1 MNKDTF
7 TIASIGFDER
17 DQNVLLTLV
26 TLAKNRKPCFMLF
39 ESTPG
44 KKLAD
49 ILIVN
54 SDKPDAVQRWNAY
67 LKLNEKKATI
77 STIMVSEDVP
87 PANNNDR
94 IRYVKKPLAATRLL
108 SVLEEVV
115 TTEHGYAAPKV
126 FQGDITGEEEI
137 NEDDAS
143 GSTSG
148 ATNNGISALVVD
160 DSLPVRIQMKK
171 ALHNIAGQVDFAETG
186 EEAEKLIQDNKY
198 DIVFLDV
205 ILPGVDG
212 YDLCKLIKKD
222 PEKGKTPVI
231 MLTSNS
237 SPADRIKGKMA
248 GCDTYLIKPV
258 RQDIF
263 KEVIYEYLEL
273 E

>member
-7 TIASIGFDER
+7 AIASIGFEER
-17 DQNVLLTLV
+17 DQNVLVTLV
-26 TLAKNRKPCFMLF
+26 TLAKTRKPCFILF
-39 ESTPG
+39 ESAPDR
-44 KKLAD
+44 KLAD

-54 SDKPDAVQRWNAY
+54 SDKADAVQRWNAY

-77 STIMVSEDVP
+77 SSIMVCDDPP
-87 PANNNDR
+87 PANENDR
-94 IRYVKKPLAATRLL
+94 IKYIKKPLVATKLL
-108 SVLEEVV
+108 SLLEEVV
-115 TTEHGYAAPKV
+115 IADHGYAAPQV
-126 FQGDITGEEEI
+126 FQGDITNTGDTGEHIADSAE
-137 NEDDAS
+137 
-143 GSTSG
+143 G
-148 ATNNGISALVVD
+148 AAKNGITALVVD

-171 ALHNIAGQVDFAETG
+171 ALHNIAEKVDFAETG
-186 EEAEKLIQDNKY
+186 EEAEKLIHGNKY

-222 PEKGKTPVI
+222 PDKGQTPVI

>member
-1 MNKDTF
+1 MTKDTF

-26 TLAKNRKPCFMLF
+26 TLAKNRL
-39 ESTPG
+39 PG
-44 KKLAD
+44 FVLYDSSPEKKVAD

-54 SDKPDAVQRWNAY
+54 TDSPEAVQRWNAY

-77 STIMVSEDVP
+77 SSVMVSEDVP
-87 PANNNDR
+87 PANPNDR
-94 IRYVKKPLAATRLL
+94 IRYIKKPLAATRLL

-115 TTEHGYAAPKV
+115 IAEHGYTAPQA
-126 FQGDITGEEEI
+126 FDGDITGGGNTDEL
-137 NEDDAS
+137 NA
-143 GSTSG
+143 GT
-148 ATNNGISALVVD
+148 TKNGIAALVVD

-171 ALHNIAGQVDFAETG
+171 ALHNIAGKVDFAESG
-186 EEAEKLIQDNKY
+186 EEAETLIKNNKY
-198 DIVFLDV
+198 DIVFLDI

-237 SPADRIKGKMA
+237 SPADRIKGKMV

-263 KEVIYEYLEL
+263 KEVIHEYLGL

>member
-1 MNKDTF
+1 MTKDFF

-17 DQNVLLTLV
+17 DQNVLLTV
-26 TLAKNRKPCFMLF
+26 VALAKTRLPRFVLF
-39 ESTPG
+39 ESSPD

-54 SDKPDAVQRWNAY
+54 ADKPDAVQRWNTY
-67 LKLNEKKATI
+67 LKLHQKTATI
-77 STIMVSEDVP
+77 STIMVCEEAP
-87 PANNNDR
+87 PSNPNDKT
-94 IRYVKKPLAATRLL
+94 RYMKKPLAATRLL

-115 TTEHGYAAPKV
+115 TTEHGYSAPQA
-126 FQGDITGEEEI
+126 FDGDIT
-137 NEDDAS
+137 AS
-143 GSTSG
+143 GEAPVSG
-148 ATNNGISALVVD
+148 SATGSSNISALVVD

-171 ALHNIAGQVDFAETG
+171 ALQNIAGRVDFAETG
-186 EEAEKLIQDNKY
+186 EEAEEMIRNNTY

-212 YDLCKLIKKD
+212 YDICKLIKKD
-222 PEKGKTPVI
+222 PQKGKTPVI

-237 SPADRIKGKMA
+237 SPADNIKGKMA

-263 KEVIYEYLEL
+263 KEVIHEYLGL

>member
-1 MNKDTF
+1 MTRDTF

-17 DQNVLLTLV
+17 DQNVLLTVVALS
-26 TLAKNRKPCFMLF
+26 KNRLPRFVLF
-39 ESTPG
+39 ESSPD

-54 SDKPDAVQRWNAY
+54 ADNSDAIQRWNAY
-67 LKLNEKKATI
+67 LKLHLNTATI
-77 STIMVSEDVP
+77 STVMACEALP
-87 PANNNDR
+87 PANPNDKN
-94 IRYVKKPLAATRLL
+94 RYLKKPLAATRLL

-115 TTEHGYAAPKV
+115 VTEHGYAAPKA
-126 FQGDITGEEEI
+126 FEGDITS
-137 NEDDAS
+137 S
-143 GSTSG
+143 GDPPVSG
-148 ATNNGISALVVD
+148 PAAGAKNISALVVD

-171 ALHNIAGQVDFAETG
+171 ALQNIAGRVDFAESG
-186 EEAEKLIQDNKY
+186 EEAEKLIHNNIY

-212 YDLCKLIKKD
+212 YDICKLIKKD
-222 PEKGKTPVI
+222 PQNGKTPVI

-237 SPADRIKGKMA
+237 SPADSIKGKMA

-263 KEVIYEYLEL
+263 KEVIHEYLEL

>member
-1 MNKDTF
+1 MAKDTF

-17 DQNVLLTLV
+17 DQNVLLTVVALS
-26 TLAKNRKPCFMLF
+26 KNRLPCFMLF
-39 ESTPG
+39 EATPD

-54 SDKPDAVQRWNAY
+54 ADKPDAVQRWNAY
-67 LKLNEKKATI
+67 LKLHQKTATI
-77 STIMVSEDVP
+77 STLMACEELP
-87 PANNNDR
+87 PTNPNDKN
-94 IRYVKKPLAATRLL
+94 RYLKKPLAATRLL

-115 TTEHGYAAPKV
+115 TTEHGYTAPKA
-126 FQGDITGEEEI
+126 FEGDITS
-137 NEDDAS
+137 S
-143 GSTSG
+143 GDPPVSG
-148 ATNNGISALVVD
+148 PAAGTNSISALVVD

-171 ALHNIAGQVDFAETG
+171 ALQSIAGRVDFAETG
-186 EEAEKLIQDNKY
+186 EEAEEMIRNNTY
-198 DIVFLDV
+198 SIVFLDV

-212 YDLCKLIKKD
+212 YDICKLIKKD
-222 PEKGKTPVI
+222 PDKGKTPVI

-237 SPADRIKGKMA
+237 SPADSIKGKMA

-263 KEVIYEYLEL
+263 KEVIHEYLGL